1 MGMSPRNAI
10 AAAAVSS
17 TAAVTAV
24 LLLAPSAADAAAL
37 GRWGQTV
44 AEGAGA
50 LACGLA
56 ARHTRGRAR
65 SVWALFSLALAIRA
79 ITDGAYAAT
88 LAAGVAVPGISV
100 FDLGWLA
107 FYVPL
112 VTGVALLYLR
122 LRPERGWQGVLDG
135 MTLTLAIAA
144 LTWAI
149 FLQPLAGEDSG
160 EVVATLLA
168 GLYPAIDLSCLA
180 ALGWIVLRQ
189 RRAPRWLRWI
199 VAALA
204 FQAVA
209 GFAHLVSTVYDHD
222 VSALAVAAFM
232 AAGWLWALA
241 GAERLAAP
249 ERAWAAGLHDRPPR
263 WSEPVPF
270 VLGVGVV
277 AIAAAVP
284 DVELRIMAVAAALI
298 MAVRAMETLSIGRGL
313 ITERD
318 RLLVTD
324 PLTGAYNRRFL
335 AAEMDRAFSRASRGG
350 EELSAIALDLDRFK
364 EVNDRLGHDTGDRL
378 LQEVAAAVSGSLR
391 ASDVFCRLGGDEFL
405 VLCPATDG
413 AGAAVIAE
421 RLRGRIAE
429 AAARVVPEVAVTGS
443 LGIATYPADADAPDT
458 MLSNADAA
466 LYAAK
471 RAGRDTVAHFGPL
484 RTGVPG
490 VPGGRW

>member
-1 MGMSPRNAI
+1 MSPRNAI
-10 AAAAVSS
+10 AAAAVST
-17 TAAVTAV
+17 TAAVVAV
-24 LLLAPSAADAAAL
+24 SLAAPSAADAAAL
-37 GRWGQTV
+37 GRWGQALAV
-44 AEGAGA
+44 GAGA

-65 SVWALFSLALAIRA
+65 SVWALFCVALALWTL
-79 ITDGAYAAT
+79 TDAAYAAT
-88 LAAGVAVPGISV
+88 VAAGVAVPGISV
-100 FDLGWLA
+100 FDLGWLTV
-107 FYVPL
+107 YVPM
-112 VTGVALLYLR
+112 VAAVALLYLR

-149 FLQPLAGEDSG
+149 FLRPLAGGSDD
-160 EVVATLLA
+160 VVATLLA
-168 GLYPAIDLSCLA
+168 GLYPAVDLVCLA
-180 ALGWIVLRQ
+180 ALGWIVLRS
-189 RRAPRWLRWI
+189 RRTPRWLRWI

-222 VSALAVAAFM
+222 VSGLAVAAFM
-232 AAGWLWALA
+232 AAGWFWALA

-277 AIAAAVP
+277 VLAAAVP
-284 DVELRIMAVAAALI
+284 DLELRMMAVAAAVI

-335 AAEMDRAFSRASRGG
+335 ATEMERAFSRAARGD

-364 EVNDRLGHDTGDRL
+364 EVNDRLGHDAGDRL
-378 LQEVAAAVSGSLR
+378 LQEVAAEVSANLR
-391 ASDVFCRLGGDEFL
+391 ASDVLCRLGGDEFL
-405 VLCPATDG
+405 VLCPMTGG

-484 RTGVPG
+484 RSGSAG
-490 VPGGRW
+490 APGGRW